1 MSLDQDPT
9 LGDGIRHVFVVRVE
23 NGRGVYHYRPGLRP
37 GWTVSGVIPSMDKA
51 RPLEEF
57 TRQIADDLAGR
68 LTDSGLYAKEARAMV
83 NTWTSS
89 YFQTDGTRVLFV
101 LPQSWTDAFIP
112 MTVVPQ
118 PKQVVRVM
126 VGRLELLDSRARAA
140 GRVCRSVAGRP

>member
-1 MSLDQDPT
+1 M
-9 LGDGIRHVFVVRVE
+9 
-23 NGRGVYHYRPGLRP
+23 
-37 GWTVSGVIPSMDKA
+37 IPSMDKA
-51 RPLEEF
+51 RPLDEF

-68 LTDSGLYAKEARAMV
+68 LTASGLFAKEARAMV

-112 MTVVPQ
+112 MTVVPK

-126 VGRLELLDSRARAA
+126 VGRLELLTPEREQQAESA
-140 GRVCRSVAGRP
+140 VRSLADPDPRHGSGPSPS